1 MSNSYQN
8 TINAAAAT
16 NLALKEK
23 QLDNQKK
30 TYKKEDLKILQQKYP
45 NSMNIPN
52 PTQKLLYFQQQLQQQ
67 RIQQQQQLQQQQLQQ
82 QQIMYNKIQNKR
94 KIDRE
99 KM

>member
-8 TINAAAAT
+8 TINAGASA
-16 NLALKEK
+16 NLSLKEK

-30 TYKKEDLKILQQKYP
+30 ENLKLLQQRYN
-45 NSMNIPN
+45 NSMNIPSS
-52 PTQKLLYFQQQLQQQ
+52 TKQLYLL
-67 RIQQQQQLQQQQLQQ
+67 QQLQQQQLQQ
-82 QQIMYNKIQNKR
+82 RQLQQQQIQQQMIYNKIQNKR